1 MKDLGGCKVATLLIA
16 LQADRNMRNLAFNF
30 SLAKYT
36 FQLNFSFSALLQECV
51 TLSHSAQPP
60 QKKTNKQTNKK
71 QTNTTTNNKKQQKQQ
86 QQTNKRVVVMEVV
99 YI

>member
-36 FQLNFSFSALLQECV
+36 FQLNFSFLALLQECV

-60 QKKTNKQTNKK
+60 PKKNNNNNKQTKNK
-71 QTNTTTNNKKQQKQQ
+71 QTPPTTTKNSKNNNK
-86 QQTNKRVVVMEVV
+86 QTKG
-99 YI
+99 